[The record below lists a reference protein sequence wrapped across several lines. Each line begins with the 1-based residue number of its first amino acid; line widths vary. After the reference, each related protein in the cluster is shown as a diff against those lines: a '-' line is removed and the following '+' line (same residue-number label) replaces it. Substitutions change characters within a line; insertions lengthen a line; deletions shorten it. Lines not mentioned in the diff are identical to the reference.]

1 MPRARPRTTPR
12 WRRLGDHRAHGRLCP
27 GSQPREQV
35 VLRQGSAGGVAD
47 PDEVLV
53 TERLLRDLGR
63 YLAEPRVLDL
73 AAVREQRRP
82 LAFENAPDVDRG
94 GDPRLGLEPPLPPL
108 PGLR

>member
-35 VLRQGSAGGVAD
+35 VLREGSAGGVAD

-53 TERLLRDLGR
+53 AEHLLRDRGR

-73 AAVREQRRP
+73 AAVREQRRA
-82 LAFENAPDVDRG
+82 LALNDRPDVDRG
-94 GDPRLGLEPPLPPL
+94 GDPRLGFKRPLVPL
-108 PGLR
+108 LSL